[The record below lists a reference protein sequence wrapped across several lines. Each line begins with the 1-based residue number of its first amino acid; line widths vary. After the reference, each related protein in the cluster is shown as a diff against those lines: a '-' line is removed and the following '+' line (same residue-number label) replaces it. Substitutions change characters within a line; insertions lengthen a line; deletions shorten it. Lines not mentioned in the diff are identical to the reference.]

1 MNDFLQS
8 LRSNPAEKPRHAM
21 TRKTYDAAFQNPNHQ
36 FGFLARSSQP
46 YQNRQPS
53 PIEEPTGPQLQDAIF
68 DLNNHIE
75 SLGENQKSLIKAQEK
90 TADMLERQAN
100 AIERII
106 DHLISSN
113 NNFKI

>member
-8 LRSNPAEKPRHAM
+8 LRSNPAEKPRHTM

-53 PIEEPTGPQLQDAIF
+53 PVEEPAGPQLQEAILN
-68 DLNNHIE
+68 LNNHIE
-75 SLGENQKSLIKAQEK
+75 TLSNNQKYLIKAQEK

-100 AIERII
+100 AIERIL
-106 DHLISSN
+106 DHLTES
-113 NNFKI
+113 KE

>member
-8 LRSNPAEKPRHAM
+8 LRSNPAEKPRHTM
-21 TRKTYDAAFQNPNHQ
+21 TRKSYDTAFQNPNHQ

-53 PIEEPTGPQLQDAIF
+53 PIEEPSGPQLQEAIF
-68 DLNNHIE
+68 NLNNHIE
-75 SLGENQKSLIKAQEK
+75 TLSNNQKYLIRAQEK

-100 AIERII
+100 AIERIL
-106 DHLISSN
+106 DHLISS
-113 NNFKI
+113 KE